1 MIVQAWQEPVR
12 APTTGSGLQ
21 TTNKARTLW
30 DRAQKLTARLL
41 RFVENSHL
49 IKFLLVGGAS
59 FAVDLALLVILHEV
73 FGVDLWIATP
83 VAFLASL
90 VFNFALQ
97 RSFTFRAQNR
107 RHVSLLKYL
116 ALVVFNVLA
125 IDVIVNAFD
134 AWGLSYSIG
143 KAVATVLTTSWNFWL
158 YKVWIFK
165 REPAEDRARAAAK

>member
-1 MIVQAWQEPVR
+1 M
-12 APTTGSGLQ
+12 Q
-21 TTNKARTLW
+21 TTNRNIGFW
-30 DRAQKLTARLL
+30 NRAQTHGAKLIGI
-41 RFVENSHL
+41 VEGSHL

-59 FAVDLALLVILHEV
+59 FAVDLGLLVLLHEV

-83 VAFLASL
+83 LAFIASL

-107 RHVSLLKYL
+107 RHVSFLKYL
-116 ALVVFNVLA
+116 ALVVFNVVA

-134 AWGLSYSIG
+134 IWGMSYGIG
-143 KAVATVLTTSWNFWL
+143 KVVATVVTTSWNFWL

-165 REPAEDRARAAAK
+165 REPAGLMPADANS

>member
-1 MIVQAWQEPVR
+1 M
-12 APTTGSGLQ
+12 Q
-21 TTNKARTLW
+21 TTNRARTTW
-30 DRAQKLTARLL
+30 NRAWNLTANLFRI
-41 RFVENSHL
+41 VENSHL

-59 FAVDLALLVILHEV
+59 FAVDLALLVLLHEV

-116 ALVVFNVLA
+116 ALVGFNVLA

-134 AWGLSYSIG
+134 AWGLSYGIG

-165 REPAEDRARAAAK
+165 REPAAVPAGAAVE